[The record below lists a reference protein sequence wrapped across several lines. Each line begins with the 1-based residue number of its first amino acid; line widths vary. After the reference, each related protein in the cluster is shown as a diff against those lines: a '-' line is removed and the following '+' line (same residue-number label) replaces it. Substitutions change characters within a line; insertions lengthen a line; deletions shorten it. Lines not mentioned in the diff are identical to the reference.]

1 MPRHKVPTVACINQ
15 AETPLGVDF
24 DKLIRALQKFV
35 DHHLAPVWRTPAKL
49 VKATKPPRGAWV
61 LLFLE
66 NADKKHLGFF
76 GYHQFFEGQPIS
88 RVFVGPSKKK
98 REPISLVASHE
109 LAEMLVNPGANL
121 WARGHHNRLYSYEI
135 CDAVET
141 KRFKID
147 RLPMSD
153 FVYPAYFDA
162 HREPRSAQFDHLKK
176 ITQPFQLLSGGY
188 ARVRKGE
195 KPRTTH
201 GSVSKRRLFK
211 KEDRRLHRTES
222 MR

>member
-1 MPRHKVPTVACINQ
+1 MPRHKVPTVACINS

-24 DKLIRALQKFV
+24 DKLIRALQKYV

-49 VKATKPPRGAWV
+49 VKATKPARGAWV

-66 NADKKHLGFF
+66 SADRKHLGDF
-76 GYHQFFEGQPIS
+76 GYHQFYNGQPIS
-88 RVFVGPSKKK
+88 RVFVATSIGK
-98 REPISLVASHE
+98 EPISLVASHE

-121 WARGHHNRLYSYEI
+121 WARGRRNRLYCYEV
-135 CDAVET
+135 CDAVEA
-141 KRFKID
+141 KSFKID
-147 RLPMSD
+147 GLPMSD

-176 ITQPFQLLSGGY
+176 ITRPLQVLNGGY

-201 GSVSKRRLFK
+201 GSAAKRRHFAT
-211 KEDRRLHRTES
+211 EDRRLHRTES
-222 MR
+222 MQ